1 MDSPDFTTTPIQGYI
16 SLHVKQR
23 QVLNVFVHLTG
34 LPKEGEFMLHVP
46 ASAVLIRTLKEF
58 QDAHPQNGDESRIS
72 PYKMVFDLGDKTIH
86 ALLVME
92 RTS

>member
-1 MDSPDFTTTPIQGYI
+1 MNSPKPPTKPIQGYI
-16 SLHVKQR
+16 SLHIKQR
-23 QVLNVFVHLTG
+23 EVLNVFVHLTG
-34 LPKEGEFMLHVP
+34 LPKEGEFMLHAP
-46 ASAVLIRTLKEF
+46 AEAVILRTLKEF